1 VTTNGIAPEPV
12 LSVVIAT
19 YNREQSI
26 ANLLAALGRQTLPP
40 ETFEVIVV
48 DDGSEAS
55 PVERLRAIDTPY
67 HLTVLRQVNAGPAA
81 ARHTGIESARGQIVV
96 IVDDDMAV
104 GDAFL
109 SDHLALHPPE
119 TRRVVLGRVA
129 AVPGV
134 ELRLF
139 ERFQISVFDK
149 LATEVAAKRA
159 RLVGSNLYTGN
170 VSLRRADYLRVGGF
184 DKSLRLSED
193 AELGIRLEADG
204 VEFEFSNRAVA
215 WHESDHTSLRG
226 WMQRSFEYGKAD
238 ARVSQKHSGLAYA
251 SPWRFLFQ
259 INPLSRLLVFASIL
273 SPGLVRAISPA
284 VMKVSLGLA
293 RLGWERAAIAG
304 TTLVYGL
311 QYYAGVRAQVGARRD
326 VLRTVA
332 EFLNKANEATLP
344 ASGKLAKLFSDIHAD
359 RRAIHTAD
367 SKYRS
372 GSTDAGFWS
381 DYIQKIGF
389 QIMVAYRFMHLYHT
403 LGLGLLAKMTSRFI
417 RHAYAADIHW
427 EAFLSPGVMIVHGMG
442 LAISRSARVGSECI
456 LFQGVTLG
464 ESIHPH
470 TRAVGAPTVEN
481 GVHVG
486 AGATLLG
493 PITIGARSKIAAG
506 CVLMTS
512 VPPFSLVENPE
523 PIIRTRTALAGG
535 SPDPSPVDGA
545 KAHQTEAQKNL

>member
-1 VTTNGIAPEPV
+1 MV
-12 LSVVIAT
+12 SVVIAT

-26 ANLLAALGRQTLPP
+26 TNLLAALGRQTLPP
-40 ETFEVIVV
+40 EDFEVIVV
-48 DDGSEAS
+48 DDGSEPS
-55 PVERLRAIDTPY
+55 PVERLRAIGTPY
-67 HLTVLRQVNAGPAA
+67 HLAVLRQVNAGPAA
-81 ARHTGIESARGQIVV
+81 ARDTGIECARGQIVV
-96 IVDDDMAV
+96 IVDDDMAI

-129 AVPGV
+129 ALPGV
-134 ELRLF
+134 ALRLF
-139 ERFQISVFDK
+139 ERFQIAVFEK
-149 LATEVAAKRA
+149 LAANVATKRV

-170 VSLRRADYLRVGGF
+170 VSFRRDDYLRVGGF

-204 VEFEFSNRAVA
+204 VEFEFSDSAVA
-215 WHESDHTSLRG
+215 WHDSDHTSLRG

-238 ARVSQKHSGLAYA
+238 ARVAQKHSGLASA

-259 INPLSRLLVFASIL
+259 INPLSRLLVFASVL
-273 SPGLVRAISPA
+273 TPGLVRAFSWA
-284 VMKVSLGLA
+284 LMKLALGLA
-293 RLGWERAAIAG
+293 RLRWERPAIAG

-326 VLRTVA
+326 VFRMIA
-332 EFLNKANEATLP
+332 EFLNKADEGTLP

-359 RRAIHTAD
+359 RRAIHIAE

-372 GSTDAGFWS
+372 ACSDSGFWS
-381 DYIQKIGF
+381 DFIQKIGF
-389 QIMVAYRFMHLYHT
+389 QIMVSYRFMHLYHT

-427 EAFLSPGVMIVHGMG
+427 EASLAPGVMIVHGMG
-442 LAISRSARVGSECI
+442 LAVSRAAKVGPDCI

-464 ESIHPH
+464 ESIHPV
-470 TRAVGAPTVEN
+470 TRTVGAPALED

-493 PITIGARSKIAAG
+493 PITIGARSKVAAG

-512 VPPFSLVENPE
+512 VPPFSRVENAE
-523 PIIRTRTALAGG
+523 PIIHTRSVARG
-535 SPDPSPVDGA
+535 SLPDQSRVDA
-545 KAHQTEAQKNL
+545 ARVYQTESQKKF